1 MGGDVVLGRLRI
13 DQGVLE
19 FSIVA
24 KNGAKTSK
32 VTAAIME
39 LVSCFDLCFRFV
51 EHYLNLRI
59 NLFLFVT
66 LKASQIQLGEG
77 E

>member
-1 MGGDVVLGRLRI
+1 M
-13 DQGVLE
+13 
-19 FSIVA
+19 
-24 KNGAKTSK
+24 

-51 EHYLNLRI
+51 EHYLSLRI

-66 LKASQIQLGEG
+66 LKASQIQLGEVNRICLQEFTILG
-77 E
+77 MDHDKEKSTFLYY